1 MSCNSTQHLTKNCNL
16 VTYYPHRGIC
26 LKNRFNLINSTRSLF
41 SRKDIKV
48 WNSRK
53 NNGQIKASVE
63 KFNEKNDNFSFIS
76 FQKQMQTYDTESFS
90 VSFLTGQTQNLDEEE
105 EKKIEKMVSQ
115 ESKEEEEDKSPVSS
129 SLKKAPGAFV
139 WSSNGDMK
147 SYERKRDELQEF
159 LLKFDKMASF
169 KLYFPQNN
177 FINVIKKFKSKGTF
191 AE

>member
-1 MSCNSTQHLTKNCNL
+1 
-16 VTYYPHRGIC
+16 
-26 LKNRFNLINSTRSLF
+26 
-41 SRKDIKV
+41 
-48 WNSRK
+48 
-53 NNGQIKASVE
+53 
-63 KFNEKNDNFSFIS
+63 
-76 FQKQMQTYDTESFS
+76 MQTYDTESFS
-90 VSFLTGQTQNLDEEE
+90 VSFFTGQTQNLDEEE